1 MARFMVRQSGN
12 RVELLGGRETIWYEV
27 AGERL
32 PELTDH
38 SFAIWHLL
46 PTAIREGFDI
56 EIDGPVCTLVVEHA
70 EAMAQT
76 WELWQPTLCREVRIT
91 GSLSASAPAGGRTP
105 TMTMFSGGVDST
117 HMVVSRG
124 EQAGGA
130 TAVTVHGM
138 DYAPDDAAGFDAL
151 LRQTAPLLERLGY
164 RRIVIRSNAA
174 LTTRGF
180 HAHGMALAG
189 HAFLLASLFET
200 AHLAADNNWQL
211 DLLQFPWGLNHV
223 TNRLFHGRSFRLET
237 HEEHLS
243 RSEKIGR
250 LAGDPAALAAITFC
264 KRRDLRP
271 RNCGLCRKCVRTK
284 AMFLGMTGG
293 IPPIFDAPELTPE
306 LVADAYRSSE
316 VERANLHDLHIRSRH
331 LGQRHEVP
339 GLAGLIEAERTARSA
354 PAQSVSAIRH
364 TPAEW
369 GRPFVSTT
377 AEGEGDATAEC
388 R

>member
-1 MARFMVRQSGN
+1 MARFVVRQSGN

-27 AGERL
+27 SGERL

-56 EIDGPVCTLVVEHA
+56 ELDGPVCDLVVEHA
-70 EAMAQT
+70 RAMAHA
-76 WELWQPTLCREVRIT
+76 WELWQPTLFREVRIS
-91 GSLSASAPAGGRTP
+91 GSQSAAAPADGRSP
-105 TMTMFSGGVDST
+105 TVTMFSGGVDST
-117 HMVVSRG
+117 HMLVGRG
-124 EQAGGA
+124 RQTPGGT
-130 TAVTVHGM
+130 TATVHGM
-138 DYAPDDAAGFDAL
+138 DYAPEDAAGFDAL

-174 LTTRGF
+174 ITTRGF

-189 HAFLLASLFET
+189 HAFLLTSLFET
-200 AHLAADNNWQL
+200 AHLAADNNWEL

-223 TNRLFHGRSFRLET
+223 TNRLFCGRSFRLET

-243 RSEKIGR
+243 RAQKIGR
-250 LAGDPAALAAITFC
+250 LASDPAALAAITFC

-284 AMFLGMTGG
+284 AMFLGMTGD
-293 IPPIFDAPELTPE
+293 IPPIFNVAELTPE
-306 LVADAYRSSE
+306 LVAEAYRSSE

-331 LGQRHEVP
+331 LGPRHEVP
-339 GLAGLIEAERTARSA
+339 GLAGLIEAERAARSA
-354 PAQSVSAIRH
+354 AAPSVSTIRH

-377 AEGEGDATAEC
+377 AEGLADATAEC